1 MTFTWLEVLAGMALG
16 FFVLLFSIWA
26 GVPGVGAMERVQICH
41 LVPPTAVS
49 PARMIDIEV
58 GAPAVSAHLRHGD
71 ILGVCRTSAPTSTPT
86 PCCVLVP
93 PVATATPDTQ
103 EPTVTPLTETSST
116 AESPVVVGLPVTGI
130 TQSKADTWPLLLG
143 LVGLLSTGMAFTL
156 RIRQG

>member
-16 FFVLLFSIWA
+16 FFVLLFSMWA

-41 LVPPTAVS
+41 LVPPSAVS

-71 ILGVCRTSAPTSTPT
+71 ILGECPTSEPTSTPT
-86 PCCVLVP
+86 P
-93 PVATATPDTQ
+93 VAQPTATPNTQ
-103 EPTVTPLTETSST
+103 EPTATPEREASFTETSST
-116 AESPVVVGLPVTGI
+116 MESPAVVGLPVTGI
-130 TQSKADTWPLLLG
+130 TQRQATTWPWLLG

>member
-16 FFVLLFSIWA
+16 FFILLFSMWA

-71 ILGVCRTSAPTSTPT
+71 ILGECPTSGPTSTPT
-86 PCCVLVP
+86 P
-93 PVATATPDTQ
+93 VAQPTATSDTQ
-103 EPTVTPLTETSST
+103 EPTVTPERQASST
-116 AESPVVVGLPVTGI
+116 VVESPAVVGLPVTGI
-130 TQSKADTWPLLLG
+130 TQSKATTWPLLLG

-156 RIRQG
+156 RVRS